1 MSDEI
6 DVLLR
11 RKALELAKS
20 RFKETLQPPPR
31 RQLTD
36 EEVVKLLREIT
47 KGERAGEI
55 IDNALALYKPY
66 VMPLFRKI
74 AELHQQG
81 VIKELMD
88 YELYEM
94 LLRAGFRVP
103 VKTEIKIVRHGRE
116 YKLGESSQ

>member
-1 MSDEI
+1 MTDDI
-6 DVLLR
+6 DALLR
-11 RKALELAKS
+11 RKALELAKTK
-20 RFKETLQPPPR
+20 FKETLPPPPR

-66 VMPLFRKI
+66 VMSLFRKI

-81 VIKELMD
+81 VVKELMD

-94 LLRAGFRVP
+94 LLRAGFKVP
-103 VKTEIKIVRHGRE
+103 VKTEVKIVRHGRE
-116 YKLGESSQ
+116 YKLGES

>member
-1 MSDEI
+1 MSDDI

-74 AELHQQG
+74 AELYQQG

-94 LLRAGFRVP
+94 LLRAGFRIP

-116 YKLGESSQ
+116 YKLGES